1 MKNKIEEVDKAVGI
15 LSRMLNCVRQN
26 SGKPEFNREAQK
38 ATEMIVEELVE
49 AEKNSPPEEP
59 KDYKKAYEKMKILA
73 DLRRDFVL
81 KGTAS
86 LGDIANKVFHGTDA
100 EIDKLLEQLWQTNKQ
115 AERRKPKFLAER
127 IKDYLTELI
136 EIMEKK
142 QND

>member
-1 MKNKIEEVDKAVGI
+1 MKNKAEELDKAVGI
-15 LSRMLNCVRQN
+15 LGRMLNSFRTSHKAEEN
-26 SGKPEFNREAQK
+26 HEAQK
-38 ATEMIVEELVE
+38 AVETIVDELCDVK
-49 AEKNSPPEEP
+49 KNAPLEEP

-81 KGTAS
+81 KGMGS
-86 LGDIANKVFHGTDA
+86 LDDVARKVFHGTEA
-100 EIDKLLEQLWQTNKQ
+100 EIDRLLEQLWQTKKQ
-115 AERRKPKFLAER
+115 AERRQPKFLAER